1 MKGLLLSLSVVS
13 ALALAQ
19 PKELRLYTWTEYI
32 EPAIVSDFEKQTG
45 IKVRITY
52 YESNEE
58 LLAKLQAGGVSQYDV
73 VVPSDFII
81 PSMIQLKVLQP
92 LDKSKIPNLKNID
105 PKFAN
110 PPFDP
115 GNQYTAGYLWGTVGL
130 MYNTEVFKTA
140 PTSWAVLFDE
150 KQQKGRFTLM
160 DSQREMLGIG
170 LRYVGQSINSTDT
183 ASIKKVID
191 TMLAAKK
198 SKNSLGFQGG
208 VSATKALLAG
218 QAVAAVVYNQDA
230 LRTAEGNPKFGFTIP
245 KEGSTLFLDNMA
257 IPAKA
262 PNPDAAHK
270 FINFLLDAK
279 IGARLANYQNSATP
293 NAAAKPLMKPQL
305 LKNPAVWPTPEQMK
319 VLEFILSQ
327 GKNDKLYDQAWTQVK
342 SR

>member
-1 MKGLLLSLSVVS
+1 MKKMLALAVFA

-19 PKELRLYTWTEYI
+19 QKELRLYTWTEYI
-32 EPAIVSDFEKQTG
+32 EPAIVSDFEKATG
-45 IKVRITY
+45 IKVRISY

-58 LLAKLQAGGVSQYDV
+58 LLAKLQAGGDSQYDV
-73 VVPSDFII
+73 IVPSDFII
-81 PSMIQLKVLQP
+81 PSMINLKLLMP
-92 LDKSKIPNLKNID
+92 LDKSKIPNIKNLD

-110 PPFDP
+110 PPFDK
-115 GNQYTAGYLWGTVGL
+115 GNQYTVGYLWGTVGL
-130 MYNTEVFKTA
+130 MYSTQAFKTP
-140 PTSWAVLFDE
+140 PTSWSVLFDPA
-150 KQQKGRFTLM
+150 QQKGRFTLM

-183 ASIKKVID
+183 AALKRVID
-191 TMLAAKK
+191 TMTAAKA

-230 LRTAEGNPKFGFTIP
+230 LRTVGGNPKYGFTIP

-262 PNPDAAHK
+262 PNPEAAHK
-270 FINFLLDAK
+270 FIDFLLDAK

-293 NAAAKPLMKPQL
+293 NAAAKPLMKPDL
-305 LKNPAVWPTPEQMK
+305 LKNPAVWPSEAQMK
-319 VLEFILSQ
+319 VLEFILTQ
-327 GKNDKLYDQAWTQVK
+327 GEKDKLYDEAWTRIK

>member
-1 MKGLLLSLSVVS
+1 MKPLLVILAVLST
-13 ALALAQ
+13 LALAQ
-19 PKELRLYTWTEYI
+19 KELRLYTWTEYI

-45 IKVRITY
+45 IKVRISY

-58 LLAKLQAGGVSQYDV
+58 LLAKLQAGGDSQYDV
-73 VVPSDFII
+73 IVPSDFII
-81 PSMIQLKVLQP
+81 PSMIQLKLLKP
-92 LDKSKIPNLKNID
+92 LDKSKLPNLKNLEA
-105 PKFAN
+105 KFAN

-115 GNQYTAGYLWGTVGL
+115 GNQYTVGYLWGTVGL
-130 MYNTEVFKTA
+130 MYSTQAFKTV
-140 PTSWAVLFDE
+140 PTSWSVIFDE

-170 LRYVGQSINSTDT
+170 LRYVGQSINSVDK

-191 TMLAAKK
+191 TMLSAKK

-230 LRTAEGNPKFGFTIP
+230 LRTAAGNPKYGFTIP

-270 FINFLLDAK
+270 FINFILDAK

-293 NAAAKPLMKPQL
+293 NAAAKPLMKPEL
-305 LKNPAVWPTPEQMK
+305 LKNPAVWPTAEQMK

-327 GKNDKLYDQAWTQVK
+327 GKNDKLYDEAWTQIK